1 MQHIEENEDY
11 LRMNEEW
18 NEQAQDEVEI
28 NLVDLFLA
36 LKQKWWALLLGLLL
50 GLILAGIYTWGI
62 QKPTYTASSM
72 IYMRGSSTNTTSYQD
87 LQVGEALTQDYEVIF
102 TSRVV
107 LQEVIDR
114 LGLDIDYKDLA
125 TQIEMSNPTDT
136 RILTVS
142 MTSTDAQRAADI
154 VNTLVEVSIEKI
166 KEMDP
171 EEPYRVFEEAIADW
185 TPVGPSAPKNLAVGG
200 LLGLCLVAAYL
211 ILMYVWNDKIRTSD
225 DVERALGIPVL
236 CMVPE
241 NKSVNYSRVK
251 KRRR

>member
-1 MQHIEENEDY
+1 
-11 LRMNEEW
+11 
-18 NEQAQDEVEI
+18 
-28 NLVDLFLA
+28 
-36 LKQKWWALLLGLLL
+36 
-50 GLILAGIYTWGI
+50 
-62 QKPTYTASSM
+62 M

-154 VNTLVEVSIEKI
+154 VNTLVECE
-166 KEMDP
+166 
-171 EEPYRVFEEAIADW
+171 Y
-185 TPVGPSAPKNLAVGG
+185 
-200 LLGLCLVAAYL
+200 
-211 ILMYVWNDKIRTSD
+211 
-225 DVERALGIPVL
+225 
-236 CMVPE
+236 
-241 NKSVNYSRVK
+241 
-251 KRRR
+251 